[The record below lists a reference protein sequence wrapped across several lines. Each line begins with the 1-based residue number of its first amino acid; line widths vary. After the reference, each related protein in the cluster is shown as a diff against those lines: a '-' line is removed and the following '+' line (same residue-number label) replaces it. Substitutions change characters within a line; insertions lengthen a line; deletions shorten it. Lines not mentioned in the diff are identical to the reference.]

1 MIMTRKYLLMVL
13 ALLSMLMFA
22 PQKADA
28 ATNCSATMTDLN
40 FGPVVPS
47 GGAVSA
53 TATISWSCT
62 YTGGVL
68 GILFGDYVQMCFGAG
83 SGSASTSTNPRKM
96 AEAVSGE
103 TMSYNVFKEVGHSNI
118 WASTPSSSQIP
129 AQVNFTILSS
139 PITKTGTVT
148 VYGQVPTGQTSI
160 GVGSYTS
167 SFGGILNYQY
177 SEVLLSLGGYPPSTC
192 GTGTGSA
199 SGTGNGTF
207 SFNVTASVA
216 SSCTAV
222 SGTALDFGTK
232 GLITSNADQTSTISL
247 TCTKRSPYNV
257 GLNAGSNPGTAGD
270 VTTRR
275 MTDGSAHYI
284 GYQMYSDTGRSTV
297 WGNTVN
303 TNTVNGTAVGG
314 TQNFTVYGRVPP
326 QTPRA
331 GSYADTVTVTVT
343 Y

>member
-1 MIMTRKYLLMVL
+1 MTRKYLLMS
-13 ALLSMLMFA
+13 LLLLPMLMFA
-22 PQKADA
+22 PQRAHA
-28 ATNCSATMTDLN
+28 ATTCSATMTNLS

-62 YTGGVL
+62 YSGGVL

-83 SGSASTSTNPRKM
+83 SGSASTSTGPRKM
-96 AEAVSGE
+96 AEAGSGE
-103 TMSYNVFKEVGHSNI
+103 NMSYDMFKEVGHSNI
-118 WASTPSSSQIP
+118 WASTPTSAQIS
-129 AQVNFTILSS
+129 AQVNFTILAS
-139 PITKTGTVT
+139 PITRTGTVT
-148 VYGQVPTGQTSI
+148 IYGQVPTGQTSI
-160 GVGSYTS
+160 GVGSYAS
-167 SFGGILNYQY
+167 GFGGVLNYQS
-177 SEVLLSLGGYPPSTC
+177 SEVLLSLGGFPPSTC
-192 GTGTGSA
+192 GSGSGSA
-199 SGTGNGTF
+199 TSTGNGTF
-207 SFNVTASVA
+207 AFNVTASVA
-216 SSCTAV
+216 TSCTAV

-232 GLITSNADQTSTISL
+232 GLITSNADQTSTLSL

-257 GLNAGSNPGTAGD
+257 GLNAGSNPSTAGN
-270 VTTRR
+270 VNTRR

-297 WGNTVN
+297 WGNTVS
-303 TNTVNGTAVGG
+303 TDTVNGTAAGG

>member
-1 MIMTRKYLLMVL
+1 MTRNYLLMMLVLLPLLVL
-13 ALLSMLMFA
+13 APLSA
-22 PQKADA
+22 RA
-28 ATNCSATMTDLN
+28 ATSCSATMTDLS

-68 GILFGDYVQMCFGAG
+68 GALYGNYVQMCFGAG

-103 TMSYNVFKEVGHSNI
+103 NMSYDMFKEVGHSNI
-118 WASTPSSSQIP
+118 WASTPTSAQIS
-129 AQVNFTILSS
+129 AQVSFSILSS
-139 PITKTGTVT
+139 PITRTGTVT
-148 VYGQVPTGQTSI
+148 IYGQVPTGQTSI
-160 GVGSYTS
+160 GVGSYS
-167 SFGGILNYQY
+167 SGFGGVLNYQS

-192 GTGTGSA
+192 GSGNGSA
-199 SGTGNGTF
+199 TSTGNGTF
-207 SFNVTASVA
+207 SFNATASVA
-216 SSCTAV
+216 SSCTAI
-222 SGTALDFGTK
+222 SGTALDFGIK
-232 GLITSNADQTSTISL
+232 GLITSNTDQTSTISL

-257 GLNAGSNPGTAGD
+257 GLDAGSNAGTAGD

-284 GYQMYSDTGRSTV
+284 AYQMYSDTGRSTV
-297 WGNTVN
+297 WGNTVS

-314 TQNFTVYGRVPP
+314 AQTFTVYGRVPP

-331 GSYADTVTVTVT
+331 GTYADTITVTVT